1 MTNEDAPNP
10 SERDITLPLIA
21 AFALFK
27 LVFHLVTSGGYGYF
41 RDELYYLACA
51 DHPALGY
58 VDHPPLSILAL
69 WPVRELLGDSLLS
82 LRLLPALLGAAT
94 VALVGW
100 MARALG
106 GGPWA
111 CVLAMASALCAP
123 IYLALDHF
131 YSMNAFD
138 LFFWALTATVLI
150 HLFESGRPR
159 LWLVLGGVLGLGLLN
174 KISVLWL
181 GAGLG
186 VGLVASKQRRWLFTP
201 WPWLAGILSA
211 VLFLPHIAWQV
222 RNGWPTLEFIHNATG
237 SKMATV
243 EPVAFLLNQI
253 LMMLPAT
260 APLWIAGL
268 VYLLFHRRAENH
280 RALGWIYLTVLAI
293 LMLSGSSRANYLAA
307 AYTWLLAAG
316 GVAVEHSLRD
326 RARFLLPIWLAVLL
340 LMGMAFAPLAVPV
353 LSVESYIAYAK
364 RLGQEPS
371 TEERKELGR
380 LGQFYADMHGWEEI
394 TDTVVGAYE
403 ALPPE
408 ERANARVLA
417 PDYGV
422 AGAIDFFGREKGLPP
437 AMSGHNNYWLWGP
450 PEEWGGEVLIL
461 VGGDED
467 EIRAAFEQVERA
479 ATIDCGLCMPYENG
493 QPVWVAR
500 GLRNPVEEVWPRLKN
515 FS

>member
-1 MTNEDAPNP
+1 MANSETPKAPK
-10 SERDITLPLIA
+10 RDITLPLIA
-21 AFALFK
+21 FFALAK

-51 DHPALGY
+51 DHLALGY
-58 VDHPPLSILAL
+58 VDHPPLSIFAL
-69 WPVRELLGDSLLS
+69 WIVRGLFGDSLLA

-111 CVLAMASALCAP
+111 CALAMTSALCAP

-138 LFFWALTATVLI
+138 IFFWALTATVLI
-150 HLFESGRPR
+150 HLFATGQPR
-159 LWLVLGGVLGLGLLN
+159 LWWALGGALGLGLLN

-181 GAGLG
+181 GVGLF
-186 VGLVASKQRRWLFTP
+186 VGLVASKQRRYFFTP
-201 WPWLAGILSA
+201 GPWLAGGLSA
-211 VLFLPHIAWQV
+211 LLFLPHIAWQV
-222 RNGWPTLEFIHNATG
+222 ANGWPTLEFIRNATG
-237 SKMATV
+237 LKMATV
-243 EPVAFLLNQI
+243 DPISFLQNQI
-253 LMMLPAT
+253 FMMLPAT

-268 VYLLFHRRAENH
+268 LYLLFHRRAEDH

-293 LMLSGSSRANYLAA
+293 LMLSGSSRANYLAP

-316 GVAVEHSLRD
+316 GVAVEQ
-326 RARFLLPIWLAVLL
+326 LLPKRGRLLMPIWLVLLL
-340 LMGMAFAPLAVPV
+340 LMGAAFAPLAVPV
-353 LSVESYIAYAK
+353 LPVESYIAYAE

-380 LGQFYADMHGWEEI
+380 LGQFYADMHGWPEI
-394 TDTVVGAYE
+394 ADTVVEVYE

-408 ERANARVLA
+408 ERASVSILA

-422 AGAIDFFGREKGLPP
+422 AGAIDFFGRKKGLPP
-437 AMSGHNNYWLWGP
+437 AVSGHNNYWLWGP
-450 PEEWGGEVLIL
+450 PEDWNGEVLIL
-461 VGGDED
+461 IGGREED
-467 EIRAAFEQVERA
+467 IRKSFEEVEQV
-479 ATIDCGLCMPYENG
+479 ATTDCGLCMPYENG
-493 QPVWVAR
+493 QPIWVAR
-500 GLRNPVEEVWPRLKN
+500 RLTRPIEEIWPGLKN